1 MYPNKVRRD
10 IAILVPPDVK
20 SVLEIGAG
28 SGRNCVLYPKDA
40 YKVAIEPEN
49 REDMQTA
56 DKVPGG
62 FNEYH
67 HVFYEQYTE
76 DRKFDL
82 IVICDVLE
90 HVNDPVDMINF
101 CKKHLN
107 PEGHILISLPNF
119 LSIETIFQ
127 ILVFRDFRYV
137 RVDQGERCYGVLDI
151 NHKTF
156 WTKKS
161 FRRFAKENGLEIEQT
176 IGIRKQLKFMP
187 RLLAHSNFLPL
198 QYGFLIKVKDFTPNE
213 RHWGM

>member
-67 HVFYEQYTE
+67 HVLYEDYKE

-82 IVICDVLE
+82 IVT
-90 HVNDPVDMINF
+90 N
-101 CKKHLN
+101 
-107 PEGHILISLPNF
+107 
-119 LSIETIFQ
+119 
-127 ILVFRDFRYV
+127 RDFRYV

-198 QYGFLIKVKDFTPNE
+198 QYGFLIKVKDFKPNE